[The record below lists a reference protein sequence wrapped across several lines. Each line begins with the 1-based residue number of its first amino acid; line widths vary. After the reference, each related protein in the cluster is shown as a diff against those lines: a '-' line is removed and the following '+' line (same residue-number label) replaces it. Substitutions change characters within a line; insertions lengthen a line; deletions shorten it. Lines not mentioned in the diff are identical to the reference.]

1 MTKMTFG
8 GVPLGVAEFEAT
20 ANLVVVVAF
29 DAAVFF
35 VFAAVF
41 EVLAAVFIVVLV
53 VLVVLVVVFVAA
65 VATEPVPAKAG
76 KLKATAAPR
85 PARVRAV
92 TAG

>member
-53 VLVVLVVVFVAA
+53 VLVVVFVAA